1 MKKLCGFLAMAVCL
15 MMGAPMM
22 VQPVLAAPEATAATA
37 AAINI
42 NTASGKQL
50 QDLPGIG
57 KVVAERIIVYRTENG
72 PFASAEDLLKVKGI
86 GDATLNKIR
95 NRVVVR

>member
-15 MMGAPMM
+15 SMAAPMM
-22 VQPVLAAPEATAATA
+22 VQPVLAAAEATAATA

-42 NTASGKQL
+42 NTASGEQL

-57 KVVAERIIVYRTENG
+57 QVVAERIIAYRTENG
-72 PFASAEDLLKVKGI
+72 SFASADDLLKVKGI
-86 GDATLNKIR
+86 GVATLEKIR
-95 NRVVVR
+95 GRIVVQ